1 MGDVRDFI
9 KKDIVDLQNSEFISK
24 WIIDAI
30 PFICGQNYS
39 LYLQWRH
46 YIAKQI
52 GIDPNDIFISGSSC
66 LGFSLSPH
74 KMLRNFNNKSDID
87 VCIVSE
93 NYFNIA
99 WYELRSIKSH
109 SQYMSLEKFRGAI
122 DAHRTKYIY
131 WGTIATDKI
140 LGVFSFGSKWSE
152 ALETSRRF
160 TCFENRDFNFRIYK
174 DNKSFRDYTSLSVSD
189 CRKALLEVSK

>member
-1 MGDVRDFI
+1 MGDVRDLI

-30 PFICGQNYS
+30 PFVCDQDYS

-46 YIAKQI
+46 DVAKQI
-52 GIDPNDIFISGSSC
+52 GIDPNDIFITGSAC
-66 LGFSLSPH
+66 IGFSLSPH
-74 KMLRNFNNKSDID
+74 KMLSNFNSKSDID

-99 WYELRSIKSH
+99 WYELRSIKPYSE
-109 SQYMSLEKFRGAI
+109 YMSLEKFRKAI
-122 DAHRTKYIY
+122 DEHRTKYIY

-140 LGVFSFGSKWSE
+140 LGMFSFGSKWSKLSE
-152 ALETSRRF
+152 ASHRF
-160 TCFENRDFNFRIYK
+160 ECFENRDINVRIYK
-174 DNKSFRDYTSLSVSD
+174 DNKSFRDYTGLSVSD
-189 CRKALLEVSK
+189 CRKRFLEVQK